1 MRGGFNMK
9 KIIITTVTVLA
20 LMLLLQLTCFAWVP
34 SCYLDCTIDYTQIP
48 ENAVYVELLLPI
60 SPDDE
65 NYTEYNQTNG
75 EKFNI
80 LSDSE
85 IVSYCQDGFMS
96 YTYHL
101 SDAKSKPKPFYFA
114 IFKCDFKYYEN
125 NKSLFDKLNAL
136 SVGTKETTT
145 WVDYAEIYLD
155 DDSED
160 ALTKIYSDLGYSIE
174 WEKNHTQV
182 IFFNDLSDGS
192 RYWSEDYYGFCEQY
206 KKAKMAYLDES
217 GNIISVSNEVDIYK
231 NDLFDRYPQTSI
243 KLKGNELSCEFSY
256 GPPWFII
263 PIIFFVMVAGIAGT
277 VITICIV
284 VIVEKV
290 KAKKKS
296 S

>member
-1 MRGGFNMK
+1 VADMLC
-9 KIIITTVTVLA
+9 TLA
-20 LMLLLQLTCFAWVP
+20 DVKTMLNIPLEDASKDGKLNLLIKQYSALIQAYVGYRFARAEYVDELQ
-34 SCYLDCTIDYTQIP
+34 C
-48 ENAVYVELLLPI
+48 ENNRQVIYCNHFPIQSVQAVEVGSKSISDFKLLPEY
-60 SPDDE
+60 SVWGGLYRGLGWGDKCFTRGFTHDVVGGVWDVKVSYTAGYYLPDDE

-80 LSDSE
+80 SSDSE

-114 IFKCDFKYYEN
+114 FFKCVFKYYEN

-136 SVGTKETTT
+136 SIFTKEATT

-160 ALTKIYSDLGYSIE
+160 ALIKIYNDLGYSIE

-192 RYWSEDYYGFCEQY
+192 RYWSEDY
-206 KKAKMAYLDES
+206 
-217 GNIISVSNEVDIYK
+217 
-231 NDLFDRYPQTSI
+231 
-243 KLKGNELSCEFSY
+243 
-256 GPPWFII
+256 
-263 PIIFFVMVAGIAGT
+263 
-277 VITICIV
+277 
-284 VIVEKV
+284 
-290 KAKKKS
+290 
-296 S
+296 